1 MKKLTL
7 KLLFIISPLLL
18 FAVLTEVS
26 VRSIPNDYSY
36 KSNYLHD
43 NANKIEFLV
52 LGSSHSFYGIN
63 PDYFSLKSFNASH
76 VSQSLDYD
84 LFIFNKYKN
93 QMPNLKSVFLPI
105 SYFTLN
111 FKLGDSTSRW
121 REKNY
126 VLYYDSPATL
136 IDKNRYEI
144 LNEKI
149 PVLIKRI
156 LYKIIRGTNEI
167 TCSELGFG
175 LDYTNK
181 KQKNLVESGKTA
193 ATRHTEFD
201 GEGNLAHN
209 MAVLRDFVQECK
221 ERNIHVILFTPPA
234 WHTYRDNLNKMK
246 LDVVVGKAES
256 LATNN
261 SNVEYLNLL
270 EDSQFYSDDFH
281 DADHLAGKGARKLT
295 ILLDKFAVGLLNL

>member
-1 MKKLTL
+1 MAGWVFKFNDDGSIAWQNSYDTTERKEDLLAIHPTDDGGYIALGRTSYYDDLVQYYNNWLL
-7 KLLFIISPLLL
+7 KL
-18 FAVLTEVS
+18 
-26 VRSIPNDYSY
+26 
-36 KSNYLHD
+36 
-43 NANKIEFLV
+43 
-52 LGSSHSFYGIN
+52 
-63 PDYFSLKSFNASH
+63 
-76 VSQSLDYD
+76 
-84 LFIFNKYKN
+84 
-93 QMPNLKSVFLPI
+93 
-105 SYFTLN
+105 
-111 FKLGDSTSRW
+111 
-121 REKNY
+121 
-126 VLYYDSPATL
+126 
-136 IDKNRYEI
+136 
-144 LNEKI
+144 
-149 PVLIKRI
+149 
-156 LYKIIRGTNEI
+156 
-167 TCSELGFG
+167 
-175 LDYTNK
+175 
-181 KQKNLVESGKTA
+181 
-193 ATRHTEFD
+193 D